1 MLVIV
6 ISKSSNRLYLIPLES
21 DSRIQA
27 VLLLTLF
34 GRPTVRSLRVQH
46 LTNSAATWCLPLLGH
61 KSRKFILCLTNYTFK
76 LCLAGFKHFPAYLS
90 GSLRSAACWQTN
102 SLVRFPRHA
111 PSLRKISHSSTN
123 SVEISIISRSRNRL

>member
-90 GSLRSAACWQTN
+90 GSLRSAAY

-111 PSLRKISHSSTN
+111 RSLRKITHSSTN